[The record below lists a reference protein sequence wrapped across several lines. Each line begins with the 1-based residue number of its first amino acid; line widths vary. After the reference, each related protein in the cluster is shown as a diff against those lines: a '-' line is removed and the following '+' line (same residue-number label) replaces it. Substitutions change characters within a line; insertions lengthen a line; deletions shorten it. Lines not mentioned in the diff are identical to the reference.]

1 MQAFKSF
8 KRVPCKIINHSAR
21 LYGGPSQVFGEDYI
35 DLRSDTVTRP
45 SQKMRDAM
53 ATCKVGDDVYKDDP
67 TINKLEFEIAK
78 LFGKEEA
85 LFVPSGTM
93 SNLIAFM
100 INVRG
105 KGEGAILGSLSHVY
119 NIERGGISA
128 LGGIHP
134 IIVPNKP
141 DGTMDLNQL
150 AYIIP
155 PNSIHLSQP
164 RVIALESSHNICN
177 GRVLK
182 LDFIKEVKKI
192 ANKHK
197 LRFHLDGARA
207 LNAAVALNIDPAV
220 MVEDFDTVNF
230 CLSKGMGCPVGS
242 LVMGTK
248 QDIEFARVI
257 RKMLGGAM
265 RQAGVLATC
274 GLVSLEDWKQK
285 LKVDND
291 NALWLAKEMA

>member
-1 MQAFKSF
+1 M
-8 KRVPCKIINHSAR
+8 
-21 LYGGPSQVFGEDYI
+21 
-35 DLRSDTVTRP
+35 
-45 SQKMRDAM
+45 
-53 ATCKVGDDVYKDDP
+53 
-67 TINKLEFEIAK
+67 
-78 LFGKEEA
+78 
-85 LFVPSGTM
+85 
-93 SNLIAFM
+93 
-100 INVRG
+100 
-105 KGEGAILGSLSHVY
+105 
-119 NIERGGISA
+119 
-128 LGGIHP
+128 
-134 IIVPNKP
+134 
-141 DGTMDLNQL
+141 
-150 AYIIP
+150 
-155 PNSIHLSQP
+155 SQP

-242 LVMGTK
+242 LVLGTK

-257 RKMLGGAM
+257 RKMVGGAM

-291 NALWLAKEMA
+291 NALWLAKEMAPIKHINVDPSVVETNIFRFTLKETALAKFDHSGYCAHLRENHKILINPTFENDAIRVVTHRDVSRE